1 MPSLQS
7 NTHTPYTHTFTYAN
21 THWLSPPHPPHTHTH
36 THTHKEATQFI
47 CFLSSPLVNCWRT
60 KTQFSFAWPAL
71 RQQKFCLASCCL
83 HYTWWP
89 PGPVLTPCAT
99 SAPEDLFII
108 TTVQST
114 PIQET
119 GCLAAAAK
127 AELSYLGI
135 NPLLNVVLQVWL

>member
-21 THWLSPPHPPHTHTH
+21 THWHSPPHPPHTHTH
-36 THTHKEATQFI
+36 THTKRPPS
-47 CFLSSPLVNCWRT
+47 LSASSAHHWWTAEGQKPSSHLPDLPYANKSP
-60 KTQFSFAWPAL
+60 AWPL
-71 RQQKFCLASCCL
+71 PVCTSTR
-83 HYTWWP
+83 WP
-89 PGPVLTPCAT
+89 PGPVPIPCAT
-99 SAPEDLFII
+99 STPEDLFII